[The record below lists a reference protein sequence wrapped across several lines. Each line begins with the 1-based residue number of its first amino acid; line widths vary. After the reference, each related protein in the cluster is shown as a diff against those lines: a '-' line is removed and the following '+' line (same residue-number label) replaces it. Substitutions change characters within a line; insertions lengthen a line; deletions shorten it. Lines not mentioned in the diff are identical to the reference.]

1 MTLQELEQAEGSMQ
15 QQWHDLVMAEQRG
28 EPLDTLEQMY
38 DSYILLAEEYNRCH
52 DAYEE
57 QERQQRRRQA
67 SSHEHKKAHRSRG
80 GDKQDMRLAS

>member
-1 MTLQELEQAEGSMQ
+1 MTLRELEQAERSMQ
-15 QQWHDLVMAEQRG
+15 QQWHDLVMAEQQG

-57 QERQQRRRQA
+57 QESQRKSRL
-67 SSHEHKKAHRSRG
+67 HGHKKAHQSRG
-80 GDKQDMRLAS
+80 GNQQDIRLAS

>member
-1 MTLQELEQAEGSMQ
+1 MTLRELEQAERFMQ
-15 QQWHDLVMAEQRG
+15 QQWHDLVMAEQQG

-57 QERQQRRRQA
+57 QTRQQRQGQA
-67 SSHEHKKAHRSRG
+67 SPDGNKKAHRSRG

>member
-1 MTLQELEQAEGSMQ
+1 MTLRELEQAERCMQ
-15 QQWHDLVMAEQRG
+15 QQWHDLVMAEQQG

-52 DAYEE
+52 DAYEG
-57 QERQQRRRQA
+57 QQRRQQA
-67 SSHEHKKAHRSRG
+67 SSHEGKKAHRSRG